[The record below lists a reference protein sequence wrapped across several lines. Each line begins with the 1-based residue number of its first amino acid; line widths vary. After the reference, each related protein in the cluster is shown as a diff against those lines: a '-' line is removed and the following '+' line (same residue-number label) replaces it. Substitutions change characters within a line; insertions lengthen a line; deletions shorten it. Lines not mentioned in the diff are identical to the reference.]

1 MWIWLLKKGG
11 RDAQCN
17 AALTLP
23 RQTSTQEM
31 LIIFRIW
38 AKAPCWYSAREGA
51 QTRAAFSNTR
61 PSPASFI
68 KLPMLQHLRLKEGS
82 WKKRFPIWESW
93 KVDLSHLLNCC
104 PCLGASSVA
113 HWRLNLSINSCWL
126 QTRPRSS
133 LNIMFFEWFL
143 CCAYWNSNYCG
154 YHFKNIAPLTFFDR
168 WKLGIFSK
176 GL

>member
-1 MWIWLLKKGG
+1 MLPLRFHVRPAPSKCWLFSGSGLKLRAGTVHVKVHKHV
-11 RDAQCN
+11 
-17 AALTLP
+17 LP
-23 RQTSTQEM
+23 S
-31 LIIFRIW
+31 
-38 AKAPCWYSAREGA
+38 
-51 QTRAAFSNTR
+51 QTRGPPQLPSLSSQCSNTCDWR
-61 PSPASFI
+61 KA
-68 KLPMLQHLRLKEGS
+68 HE
-82 WKKRFPIWESW
+82 KKRFPIWESW

-126 QTRPRSS
+126 QIRPRTS